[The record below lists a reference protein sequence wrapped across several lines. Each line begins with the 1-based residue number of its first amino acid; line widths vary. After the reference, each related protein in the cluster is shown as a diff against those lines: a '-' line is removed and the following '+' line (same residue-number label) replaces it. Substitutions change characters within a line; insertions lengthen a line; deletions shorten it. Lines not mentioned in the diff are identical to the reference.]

1 MIRARY
7 LTSPAHNSVAVV
19 TGSPSGQKP
28 KSHGISGR
36 NGMRGSEA
44 EVGLELNFVNW
55 VLFSS
60 LLRVP
65 GEEPS
70 GGILLLGA

>member
-1 MIRARY
+1 
-7 LTSPAHNSVAVV
+7 
-19 TGSPSGQKP
+19 
-28 KSHGISGR
+28 
-36 NGMRGSEA
+36 MRGSEA

-70 GGILLLGA
+70 GGHFGEGGILLLGAGSRGPRAEACQAAYKLRPLCQEKFP